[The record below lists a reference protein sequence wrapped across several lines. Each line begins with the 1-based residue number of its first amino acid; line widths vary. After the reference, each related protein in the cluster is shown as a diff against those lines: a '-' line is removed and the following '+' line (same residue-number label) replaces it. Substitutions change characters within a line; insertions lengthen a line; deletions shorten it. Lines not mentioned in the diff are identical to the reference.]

1 MQRMRR
7 EQQRLS
13 GFPEAG
19 CQQDDADGR
28 HKNHQQRGKQVIHM
42 KTALKQSNNTGG
54 KSRNR
59 ACQRAQERVLRKQS
73 RAIR

>member
-1 MQRMRR
+1 
-7 EQQRLS
+7 
-13 GFPEAG
+13 
-19 CQQDDADGR
+19 
-28 HKNHQQRGKQVIHM
+28 M
-42 KTALKQSNNTGG
+42 KTALKQSDNTGG